1 MEFKKQIFLLVFLFS
16 CIELSH
22 SKTMNQDVL
31 RPKKPLNTKG
41 IKKAKKNSEKILNKD
56 LPAHSVLSD
65 QELTKKQEKKI
76 NPSKRKLGPSLNQI
90 TKEEKTYEKKTDKN
104 IEAKKPALDEDDLSG
119 IEKKLIKSHLKT
131 FISPFPNEKEI
142 EFIISAYLLKKSKK
156 EDIVCPSGYD
166 LKSSHSLYGELT
178 FINVQKNSCLGKE
191 SKETY
196 YVAKKWPIK
205 KSDKKNLILV
215 YHNILNWMLDLFF
228 YPYIT
233 ASLKTP
239 PKEFKEYKLDQACP
253 SCSFRFE
260 YNYRHDPSGFIDFDV
275 KAICM
280 DKKSTFSKVKQ
291 DNYMINNWSC
301 VKRP

>member
-31 RPKKPLNTKG
+31 RPQKSLNTKD
-41 IKKAKKNSEKILNKD
+41 IKKSKKILNKY
-56 LPAHSVLSD
+56 LSVHSVLLD
-65 QELTKKQEKKI
+65 QESTKNQEKKI
-76 NPSKRKLGPSLNQI
+76 NPFKRKLNPSLNQM
-90 TKEEKTYEKKTDKN
+90 TKEKKTYEKKTDKK
-104 IEAKKPALDEDDLSG
+104 IETKKSALDEDNLSG
-119 IEKKLIKSHLKT
+119 IEKKLIKSHLKN

-142 EFIISAYLLKKSKK
+142 EFIISAYLSKKSKK
-156 EDIVCPSGYD
+156 GDIVCPSGYD
-166 LKSSHSLYGELT
+166 LQNNHSIYGELT
-178 FINVQKNSCLGKE
+178 FINVRKNSCLGKE

-205 KSDKKNLILV
+205 KSDKKNLILA
-215 YHNILNWMLDLFF
+215 YHKILNWILDLFF
-228 YPYIT
+228 YSYIT

-239 PKEFKEYKLDQACP
+239 PKEFKEYKLDKACP

-260 YNYRHDPSGFIDFDV
+260 YNYRHDLSGFINFDV

-280 DKKSTFSKVKQ
+280 DKKSNFSKIKQ
-291 DNYMINNWSC
+291 DNYIVNNWSC
-301 VKRP
+301 VKKP